1 VRSIVNPTPAGDWNS
16 VCVCSDGSYG
26 VPEGIIYSYPVTCR
40 DGRYAIVQNLPIDD
54 FSRARMDAT
63 AKELLEERAAVQH
76 LL

>member
-1 VRSIVNPTPAGDWNS
+1 MRTWALGTADGDWTS
-16 VCVCSDGSYG
+16 MAIPSDGSYG